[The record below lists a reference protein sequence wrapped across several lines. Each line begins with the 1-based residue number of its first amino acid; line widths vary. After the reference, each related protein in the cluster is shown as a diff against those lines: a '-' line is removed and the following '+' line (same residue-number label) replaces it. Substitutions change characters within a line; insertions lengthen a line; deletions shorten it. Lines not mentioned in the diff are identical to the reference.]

1 MANKKPTKGT
11 IVIYT
16 PYEDDAQLSGPSTGK
31 IINVHEDNTVD
42 IEFKPAEQKP
52 GVISEASITRQ
63 FIPESNTG
71 FNVWKKAPKKAPK
84 KASKAEATP
93 AEKTEAPGEDTGTRE
108 KAPENA

>member
-52 GVISEASITRQ
+52 GIISEASITRQ

-71 FNVWKKAPKKAPK
+71 FNVWKKAPKKT
-84 KASKAEATP
+84 SKTEAHP
-93 AEKTEAPGEDTGTRE
+93 AGKTEAPGEDTGTPE